1 MGTKFKKGFFLFAS
15 AMLLFGAGFS
25 FLRANDNEVV
35 GAKAAATEEVFNF
48 GSLGTSGNLG
58 DNWKFT
64 TAKNSGTNP
73 PLSSSELRLYYSLS
87 ESGDGCSITIE
98 PQATNTDYYITA
110 IDFTA
115 TSTSYVTAIDAKYG
129 TASPD
134 VDVSSPAFSGT
145 LYSFSLSEGFRT
157 FYLQNANTSNKQL
170 RLASVKITYALLST
184 KVLSSIS
191 VDSQP
196 TKTAYFEGEVFDK
209 SGLVVTANFDDNTS
223 SDVTELVTIS
233 PSVMSV
239 GVTSITLTYTFDGVE
254 KTATINGIT
263 VEALEL
269 NSVSIKSPATKTTF
283 SLGEEFNFDGL
294 ILTANYNSGSEDLT
308 SGFTV
313 SGVDTK
319 ILGAQTATISLEDKS
334 TTYQVTV
341 TNENASVGDTF
352 EYASDLIIS
361 EYVEG
366 SGNNKVIEI
375 YNGTGNDVDLS
386 NYMLVQYN
394 NGKTF
399 DELPDSY
406 KLTINSTL
414 SNNSTYVIV
423 NSGSSDAIKA
433 IANHICSST
442 EYLTGFNGDDA
453 IGLFHNDELIDLVGE
468 IGSAVKFAE
477 DMTLVRNP
485 SVTSPTSTYNSS
497 EWAVFPKDNIE
508 HLGSHIMNLSSP
520 NVTALEQATAFA
532 DYVMTGI
539 GSNAA
544 GSCQTVYPLLQTEYN
559 YMIEDSKNIFGTST
573 DTLFVNARAR
583 MDLIEA
589 YVATNGSS
597 TMEPTE
603 DKSGNSL
610 QNIVLIG
617 SLGLTALVGFYI
629 LNKKKEA

>member
-64 TAKNSGTNP
+64 TAKNSGTNDP
-73 PLSSSELRLYYSLS
+73 YSSSELRLYYSS
-87 ESGDGCSITIE
+87 SVSGDGCSITIE

-129 TASPD
+129 TVSPD

-157 FYLQNANTSNKQL
+157 FYLQNANTSKIQL

-294 ILTANYNSGSEDLT
+294 VLTANYNSGSEDLT

-399 DELPDSY
+399 DELSDSY

-468 IGSAVKFAE
+468 IGSTVKFAE

-497 EWAVFPKDNIE
+497 EWTVFPQDNIE

-559 YMIEDSKNIFGTST
+559 YMIEDSKTIFGTST

>member
-25 FLRANDNEVV
+25 FLRANDSGVV
-35 GAKAAATEEVFNF
+35 GVKAAATEEVFNF

-64 TAKNSGTNP
+64 TAKNSGTTTP
-73 PLSSSELRLYYSLS
+73 YSSSELRLYYSKS
-87 ESGDGCSITIE
+87 GDGDGCSITIE
-98 PQATNTDYYITA
+98 PQASNTDYYITA

-115 TSTSYVTAIDAKYG
+115 TNSSYVTAIDAKYG
-129 TASPD
+129 TVSPD

-157 FYLQNANTSNKQL
+157 FYLQNANTSNIQL

-196 TKTAYFEGEVFDK
+196 TKTVYFEGEAFDK
-209 SGLVVTANFDDNTS
+209 TGLAVTANFDDNTT

-233 PSVMSV
+233 PSIMSL

-254 KTATINGIT
+254 KTTTINGIT

-269 NSVSIKSPATKTTF
+269 NSISIKSPATKTTF

-294 ILTANYNSGSEDLT
+294 VLTANYNSGSEDLT
-308 SGFTV
+308 SGFTIT
-313 SGVDTK
+313 GVDTK

-399 DELPDSY
+399 AELTDYY
-406 KLTINSTL
+406 KLTINSIL
-414 SNNSTYVIV
+414 SNNSTYVIA
-423 NSGSSDAIKA
+423 NSGSSGEIKT

-442 EYLTGFNGDDA
+442 EYLTGFNGNDA
-453 IGLFHNDELIDLVGE
+453 IGLFHNGELIDLLGTIDGVD
-468 IGSAVKFAE
+468 FAT
-477 DMTLVRNP
+477 DVTLVRNP
-485 SVTSPTSTYNSS
+485 SVTSPVSTYNSS
-497 EWAVFPKDNIE
+497 EWTEFPQDNIE
-508 HLGSHIMNLSSP
+508 HLGSHVMNLSSP

-559 YMIEDSKNIFGTST
+559 YMVEDSQTIFETSS

-603 DKSGNSL
+603 DKSGSSL